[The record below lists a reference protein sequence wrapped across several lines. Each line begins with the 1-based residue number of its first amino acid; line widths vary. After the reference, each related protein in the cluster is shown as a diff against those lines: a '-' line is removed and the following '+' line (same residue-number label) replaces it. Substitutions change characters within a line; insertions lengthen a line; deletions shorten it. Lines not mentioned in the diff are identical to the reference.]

1 VAIPKPESILGRGER
16 YASDVKKIFGNLSQ
30 TNHYLVNFS
39 NLRTVGGDKELLD
52 HIKGFGVDTDFIS
65 RNSGILCS
73 EASLPGS
80 SLATAE
86 VKDNFMGIPQ
96 EFAHTRLYADIDFT
110 FYIDHDYNNLR
121 FFEGWID
128 YIGSGSGEN
137 QLKGNYYRRM
147 RYPDKYKCQTMSITK
162 FERDFKSR
170 IDYLFINAFPKLV
183 TAVPVSYGQ
192 ADILKVSVSFNY
204 DRYVV
209 NPKGSFI
216 PGSKSEKFD
225 PDATRGENRT
235 FTSAEQALNTLQKN
249 NSLSSSP
256 AAPTQQLANAGIGRD
271 GNFGTGTYGQ
281 GMPSNPNLRSV
292 TSEAEIRDRRNYGNT
307 VPAGSFGI
315 SSKKQATNSVTDW
328 W

>member
-1 VAIPKPESILGRGER
+1 MAIPKPESILGRGEK

-39 NLRTVGGDKELLD
+39 ILTTVDKELLD
-52 HIKGFGVDTDFIS
+52 HIKGFGVNTDFIS
-65 RNSGILCS
+65 RNSGLLCS

-96 EFAHTRLYADIDFT
+96 EFAHTRLYTDIDFT
-110 FYIDHDYNNLR
+110 FYVDHDYNNLR

-128 YIGSGSGEN
+128 FISSGSGQN
-137 QLKGNYYRRM
+137 DLQGNYYRRM

-192 ADILKVSVSFNY
+192 ADILRVSVSFNY

-216 PGSKSEKFD
+216 PGSQSQFD

-235 FTSAEQALNTLQKN
+235 FISAEQALNNLQKN

-256 AAPTQQLANAGIGRD
+256 AAPAAPAAATQQLTPQQVNAGITALGGDPNAPLEIPTITPTKVPIYNKRGRII
-271 GNFGTGTYGQ
+271 GY
-281 GMPSNPNLRSV
+281 
-292 TSEAEIRDRRNYGNT
+292 
-307 VPAGSFGI
+307 
-315 SSKKQATNSVTDW
+315 K
-328 W
+328 

>member
-1 VAIPKPESILGRGER
+1 MAIPKPESILGRGEK

-39 NLRTVGGDKELLD
+39 TLTTVDGNKELLD
-52 HIKGFGVDTDFIS
+52 HIKGFGVNTDFIS
-65 RNSGILCS
+65 RNSGLLCS

-137 QLKGNYYRRM
+137 QLQGNYYRRM

-192 ADILKVSVSFNY
+192 ADILRVSVSFNY

-216 PGSKSEKFD
+216 PGSQSQFD

-235 FTSAEQALNTLQKN
+235 FISAEQALNNLQKN

-256 AAPTQQLANAGIGRD
+256 AAPAAAPVNNLTPTAKGLQEVAETGGGVSRQYAIDRLVKSRGMSYRD
-271 GNFGTGTYGQ
+271 AAIEVKKIYG
-281 GMPSNPNLRSV
+281 
-292 TSEAEIRDRRNYGNT
+292 D
-307 VPAGSFGI
+307 
-315 SSKKQATNSVTDW
+315 
-328 W
+328 

>member
-1 VAIPKPESILGRGER
+1 MAIPKPESILGRGEK

-39 NLRTVGGDKELLD
+39 TLTTVDGNKELLD
-52 HIKGFGVDTDFIS
+52 HIKGFGVNTDFIS
-65 RNSGILCS
+65 RNSGLLCS

-96 EFAHTRLYADIDFT
+96 EFAHTRLYTDIDFT
-110 FYIDHDYNNLR
+110 FYVDHDYNNLR

-128 YIGSGSGEN
+128 YIGSGSNIN
-137 QLKGNYYRRM
+137 QLQGNYYRRM

-192 ADILKVSVSFNY
+192 ADILRVSVSFNY

-216 PGSKSEKFD
+216 PGSQSQFD

-235 FTSAEQALNTLQKN
+235 FISAEQALNNLQKN

-256 AAPTQQLANAGIGRD
+256 AARIQQLTPQQVNAGITALGGDPNAPLEIPTITRTKVPIYNKRGRII
-271 GNFGTGTYGQ
+271 GY
-281 GMPSNPNLRSV
+281 
-292 TSEAEIRDRRNYGNT
+292 
-307 VPAGSFGI
+307 
-315 SSKKQATNSVTDW
+315 K
-328 W
+328 

>member
-1 VAIPKPESILGRGER
+1 MAIPKPESILGRGEK

-39 NLRTVGGDKELLD
+39 TLTTVGGNKELLN
-52 HIKGFGVDTDFIS
+52 HIKGFGVNTDFIS
-65 RNSGILCS
+65 RNSGLLCS

-96 EFAHTRLYADIDFT
+96 EFAHTRLYTDIDFT

-128 YIGSGSGEN
+128 YIGSGSNIN
-137 QLKGNYYRRM
+137 QLQGNYYRRM

-183 TAVPVSYGQ
+183 AAVPVSYGQ
-192 ADILKVSVSFNY
+192 ADILRVSVSFNY

-216 PGSKSEKFD
+216 PGSRSQFD

-235 FTSAEQALNTLQKN
+235 FISAEQALNNLQKN

-256 AAPTQQLANAGIGRD
+256 AAPAPAPAARIQQLTPQQVNAGITALGGDPNAPLEIPTITRTKVPIYNKRGRII
-271 GNFGTGTYGQ
+271 GY
-281 GMPSNPNLRSV
+281 
-292 TSEAEIRDRRNYGNT
+292 
-307 VPAGSFGI
+307 
-315 SSKKQATNSVTDW
+315 K
-328 W
+328 

>member
-1 VAIPKPESILGRGER
+1 MAIPKPESILGRGER

-30 TNHYLVNFS
+30 TNQYLVNFS
-39 NLRTVGGDKELLD
+39 NLTTVGGNKELLD

-110 FYIDHDYNNLR
+110 FYVDHDYNNLR

-128 YIGSGSGEN
+128 YIGSGSGIN
-137 QLKGNYYRRM
+137 QLQGNYYRRM

-192 ADILKVSVSFNY
+192 ADILRVSVSFNY

-216 PGSKSEKFD
+216 SGTQSQFD

-235 FTSAEQALNTLQKN
+235 VVSVEQALKQLQKN
-249 NSLSSSP
+249 ASLTPTSPAPAPAP
-256 AAPTQQLANAGIGRD
+256 AAPAAGRPAARQLSQSQVRAGIVALGGDPDAPVETPTITQTEVPRPRYNKRGRRV
-271 GNFGTGTYGQ
+271 N
-281 GMPSNPNLRSV
+281 
-292 TSEAEIRDRRNYGNT
+292 
-307 VPAGSFGI
+307 
-315 SSKKQATNSVTDW
+315 
-328 W
+328 

>member
-1 VAIPKPESILGRGER
+1 MAIPKPESILGRGEK

-39 NLRTVGGDKELLD
+39 TLTTVDGNKELLD
-52 HIKGFGVDTDFIS
+52 HIKGFGVNTDFIS
-65 RNSGILCS
+65 RNSGLLCS

-96 EFAHTRLYADIDFT
+96 EFAHTRLYTDIDFT

-128 YIGSGSGEN
+128 YIGSGSNIN
-137 QLKGNYYRRM
+137 QLQGNYYRRM

-192 ADILKVSVSFNY
+192 ADILRVSVSFNY

-216 PGSKSEKFD
+216 PGSRSQFD

-235 FTSAEQALNTLQKN
+235 FISAEQALNNLQKN

-256 AAPTQQLANAGIGRD
+256 AAPAPAPAARIQQLTPQQVNAGITALGGDPNAPLEIPTITQTKVPIYNKRGRII
-271 GNFGTGTYGQ
+271 GY
-281 GMPSNPNLRSV
+281 
-292 TSEAEIRDRRNYGNT
+292 
-307 VPAGSFGI
+307 
-315 SSKKQATNSVTDW
+315 K
-328 W
+328 

>member
-1 VAIPKPESILGRGER
+1 MAIPKPESILGRGEK

-39 NLRTVGGDKELLD
+39 TLTTVDGNKELLD
-52 HIKGFGVDTDFIS
+52 HIKGFGVNTDFIS
-65 RNSGILCS
+65 RNSGLLCS

-96 EFAHTRLYADIDFT
+96 EFAHTRLYTDIDFT
-110 FYIDHDYNNLR
+110 FYVDHDYNNLR

-128 YIGSGSGEN
+128 YIGSGSNIN
-137 QLKGNYYRRM
+137 QLQGNYYRRM

-192 ADILKVSVSFNY
+192 ADILRVSVSFNY

-216 PGSKSEKFD
+216 PGSQSQFD

-235 FTSAEQALNTLQKN
+235 FISAEQALNNLQKN

-256 AAPTQQLANAGIGRD
+256 AAPAAPSAATQQLTSQQINAGIRALGGD
-271 GNFGTGTYGQ
+271 PNAPVKTDTVKPASYNFGFDD
-281 GMPSNPNLRSV
+281 
-292 TSEAEIRDRRNYGNT
+292 RDNDGVREFRVFG
-307 VPAGSFGI
+307 VPIFKVSG
-315 SSKKQATNSVTDW
+315 
-328 W
+328 